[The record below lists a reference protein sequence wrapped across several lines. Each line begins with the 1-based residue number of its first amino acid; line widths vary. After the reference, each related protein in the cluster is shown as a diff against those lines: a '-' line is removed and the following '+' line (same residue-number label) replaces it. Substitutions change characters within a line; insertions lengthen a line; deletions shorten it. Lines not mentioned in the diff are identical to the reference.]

1 VKPRI
6 IFWIVVPLVLLFLGL
21 LGRSTLIQ
29 FKQQQ
34 RTAEGYQLFAKV
46 LQERRE
52 VPDLVL
58 KALGGRTVNLRESRG
73 RVVML
78 NFRTTW

>member
-1 VKPRI
+1 MKRRI
-6 IFWIVVPLVLLFLGL
+6 AWIVVPLVLLFLGL
-21 LGRSTLIQ
+21 LARSTLI
-29 FKQQQ
+29 KATQQQ
-34 RTAEGYQLFAKV
+34 RTAEGYQVFAKL

-52 VPDLVL
+52 APDLSL
-58 KALGGRTVNLRESRG
+58 KVLGGKTVNLREYRG

>member
-1 VKPRI
+1 MKRRS

-21 LGRSTLIQ
+21 LGRSTLIKA
-29 FKQQQ
+29 KQQQ
-34 RTAEGYQLFAKV
+34 RTAEGYQVFAKI
-46 LQERRE
+46 LKDRRE
-52 VPDLVL
+52 APELSL
-58 KALGGRTVNLRESRG
+58 KLLGGGPADLREFRG

>member
-1 VKPRI
+1 MKRRI
-6 IFWIVVPLVLLFLGL
+6 AWIVVPLVLLLLGL
-21 LGRSTLIQ
+21 LARSTLIKA
-29 FKQQQ
+29 KQQQ
-34 RTAEGYQLFAKV
+34 RTEEGYQVFAKL

-52 VPDLVL
+52 APELSL
-58 KALGGRTVNLRESRG
+58 KVLGGRTVNLREYRG